1 MNPNELSQEQ
11 LSQIVTNIKMTP
23 VISSNIV
30 ALGYDKENK
39 ILRVIFKGNS
49 SYLYF
54 NVEDEIYN
62 NLAQSESKGKTLNE
76 SVVRHKDKYKYIKI

>member
-11 LSQIVTNIKMTP
+11 LSKIVTNIKMTP

-30 ALGYDKENK
+30 AIGYDRENK
-39 ILRVIFKGNS
+39 VLRVIFKGNS

-54 NVEDEIYN
+54 NVEEEVYN

-76 SVVRHKDKYKYIKI
+76 SVVRQKDKYKYIKI

>member
-11 LSQIVTNIKMTP
+11 LSQIITNIKMTP

-54 NVEDEIYN
+54 NVEEEIYN

>member
-54 NVEDEIYN
+54 NVEEEIYN
-62 NLAQSESKGKTLNE
+62 SLAQSESKGKTLNE

>member
-54 NVEDEIYN
+54 NVEEEIYN
-62 NLAQSESKGKTLNE
+62 NLAQSESKGRTLNE

>member
-30 ALGYDKENK
+30 AIGYDKENK

-54 NVEDEIYN
+54 NVKEEIYN

>member
-11 LSQIVTNIKMTP
+11 LLQIVTNIKMTP

-54 NVEDEIYN
+54 NVEEEIYN

>member
-30 ALGYDKENK
+30 ALGYDKKNK

-54 NVEDEIYN
+54 NVEEEIYN

>member
-23 VISSNIV
+23 VMSSNIV

-54 NVEDEIYN
+54 NVEEEIYN

-76 SVVRHKDKYKYIKI
+76 SVVRHKYKYKYIKI

>member
-1 MNPNELSQEQ
+1 MNPNELGQEQ

-30 ALGYDKENK
+30 AIGYDKENK

-54 NVEDEIYN
+54 NVEEEIYN

>member
-1 MNPNELSQEQ
+1 MNPNELSEEQ

-30 ALGYDKENK
+30 AIGYDKENK

-54 NVEDEIYN
+54 NVKEEIYN

>member
-54 NVEDEIYN
+54 NVEEEIYN

>member
-30 ALGYDKENK
+30 AIGYDKENK

-54 NVEDEIYN
+54 NVEEEIYN

>member
-30 ALGYDKENK
+30 AIGYDRENK
-39 ILRVIFKGNS
+39 VLRVIFKGNS

-54 NVEDEIYN
+54 NVEEEVYN

-76 SVVRHKDKYKYIKI
+76 SVVRQKDKYKYIKI

>member
-54 NVEDEIYN
+54 NVEEEIYN

-76 SVVRHKDKYKYIKI
+76 SFVRHKDKYKYIKI

>member
-1 MNPNELSQEQ
+1 MNPNELSPEQ

-54 NVEDEIYN
+54 NVEEEIYN

-76 SVVRHKDKYKYIKI
+76 SVVRQKDKYKYIKI

>member
-1 MNPNELSQEQ
+1 MNPNELSEEQ

-54 NVEDEIYN
+54 NVEEEIYN

>member
-11 LSQIVTNIKMTP
+11 LSRIVTNIKMTP

-54 NVEDEIYN
+54 NVEEEIYN

>member
-1 MNPNELSQEQ
+1 MNPNELSEEQ

-30 ALGYDKENK
+30 AIGYDKENK

-54 NVEDEIYN
+54 NVEEEIYN

>member
-54 NVEDEIYN
+54 NVEEEIYN

-76 SVVRHKDKYKYIKI
+76 SVVRQKDKYKYIKI

>member
-23 VISSNIV
+23 VMSSNIV

-54 NVEDEIYN
+54 NVEEEIYN

>member
-1 MNPNELSQEQ
+1 MNPNELGQEQ

-54 NVEDEIYN
+54 NVEEEIYN